1 MTPTIAGAA
10 ITRVRSRRMAIAA
23 TSPRGSE
30 VSTWAT
36 LIAMKEAAERN
47 MPMSF
52 APVDVAN
59 EFVEGALRRPLS
71 GEAALA
77 LLAPHDL

>member
-1 MTPTIAGAA
+1 
-10 ITRVRSRRMAIAA
+10 MAIAA

-52 APVDVAN
+52 APVFDVAN